1 MLNVYYTFVSFLKNS
16 GFIFLLLSSNSSCVV
31 ATVFSYIAP
40 LSPKLLNLNNFV
52 YFSVY
57 RIRSLAVYFTLT
69 YPFDVYWVMQM
80 NNTSFFYA
88 YNYGIIYF
96 KYSLNLFS
104 YGRFTL
110 ANGISTSGREHFI
123 FFTCISSQLSCSG
136 WHLASESTHAIHAEL
151 ATTHNCSMHRNMT

>member
-1 MLNVYYTFVSFLKNS
+1 MYSTLCQHVICTASILHTSSTNQFNSALSVSCHQRNMTNYQELYPCLMYIILLFPFWKILVLSFSYYGVTVP
-16 GFIFLLLSSNSSCVV
+16 VV
-31 ATVFSYIAP
+31 ATVFSYVTP

-57 RIRSLAVYFTLT
+57 RIRSLAVSFTLT

-88 YNYGIIYF
+88 YNYVIIYF

-104 YGRFTL
+104 
-110 ANGISTSGREHFI
+110 
-123 FFTCISSQLSCSG
+123 
-136 WHLASESTHAIHAEL
+136 
-151 ATTHNCSMHRNMT
+151 